1 MRTTRM
7 SKADPSRSRARGP
20 DDARRTRLAR
30 GWLARLVAV
39 GLAVSLPG
47 GFGSPAAAQDAPTC
61 VPEVEPNDRLADAPS
76 MAGDLCQ
83 TGRLE
88 GDREQD
94 LLLWEVAPEDGLT
107 RWTFTVRGVPTTVTS
122 IRVLHILPTAAA
134 NEVTVD
140 DIGAEVTR
148 VDSDAHPDT
157 PPGTATLQLAPG
169 RYLLGI
175 SRGTPSFGQ
184 AITADRDY
192 RVSIVADRTLP
203 ASGDAEPNDDATSAH
218 AVTGAFDLSG
228 DLVSTEDHYR
238 WTVSG
243 AETAQLWRV
252 EARSSMDAPLTLE
265 IAEPGSPAP
274 LAYGTAGPDGVV
286 ALHDLAL
293 APGDYDVTLSPGA
306 AAAQPYVLA
315 AAPVTEG
322 DVDSEP
328 NDAPEQALPLAPDT
342 PAHGRLTSDL
352 DVDRYAFDVT
362 SSFAGHLVD
371 IDLSWPEGPVRQLC
385 LSTDDGTR
393 IGCLEGERHVTFAG
407 MLLSASRY
415 LLDITGKGDL
425 ADRYELSIAPGA
437 ALAPA
442 AQPPPGP
449 DAATAS
455 PVSGAFEVSGDLAGS
470 TPGTGHV
477 YAWTLS
483 DADAALPW
491 RLEVAATPGLPGRL
505 DLLGSDGN
513 GLASASLAQEGTA
526 RIWDLRL
533 PAGTYT
539 VWVTQSGG
547 ESPSYVLRS
556 IEETAV
562 DVDAE
567 PNDVQPSALTL
578 DPSTRHARGR
588 IATRDD
594 VDRYLYEVD
603 DAMAA
608 GLVEL
613 SLTWPGQGL
622 YRLCL
627 DTDYG
632 SQVQCR
638 EARDG
643 IVLSD
648 LRLAPGVYGAE
659 VSGNGDPD
667 TRYDLE
673 VRPGPAAAPD
683 NEAEPNDLADA
694 ATGWDPVDVMHGRS
708 FDGDIDTFRVPIAP
722 GEPQLWRLDATG
734 TDLGLPTWTQPDG
747 TRVGLASVLDD
758 GTAAVIEDLY
768 LVEGD
773 HLLTIPAGG
782 EYTLTLTP
790 LGPPDLAAEH
800 EPNDDPD
807 RATPLPMGGFRTGR
821 LPSAEDI
828 DLYRFSLAAPEHVV
842 LSVEPP
848 EDLAVGLEMH
858 VRREHARHRAR
869 LRSRRPHRLR
879 RPPAAE
885 RLRGAAA
892 TGEARAGGRQP
903 AGAERGDVHGPSR
916 TGRPIRPRRRWHVPD
931 AAGHAGPGHDRD

>member
-1 MRTTRM
+1 
-7 SKADPSRSRARGP
+7 
-20 DDARRTRLAR
+20 
-30 GWLARLVAV
+30 
-39 GLAVSLPG
+39 
-47 GFGSPAAAQDAPTC
+47 
-61 VPEVEPNDRLADAPS
+61 
-76 MAGDLCQ
+76 
-83 TGRLE
+83 
-88 GDREQD
+88 
-94 LLLWEVAPEDGLT
+94 
-107 RWTFTVRGVPTTVTS
+107 
-122 IRVLHILPTAAA
+122 
-134 NEVTVD
+134 
-140 DIGAEVTR
+140 
-148 VDSDAHPDT
+148 
-157 PPGTATLQLAPG
+157 
-169 RYLLGI
+169 
-175 SRGTPSFGQ
+175 
-184 AITADRDY
+184 
-192 RVSIVADRTLP
+192 
-203 ASGDAEPNDDATSAH
+203 
-218 AVTGAFDLSG
+218 
-228 DLVSTEDHYR
+228 
-238 WTVSG
+238 
-243 AETAQLWRV
+243 
-252 EARSSMDAPLTLE
+252 MDAPLTLE
-265 IAEPGSPAP
+265 IAEPGSPVP

-293 APGDYDVTLSPGA
+293 APGEYDITLSPGA

-328 NDAPEQALPLAPDT
+328 NDAPEQALLLAPDT

-352 DVDRYAFDVT
+352 DIDRYGFDVT

-371 IDLSWPEGPVRQLC
+371 IDLSWPEGPGRQLC

-393 IGCLEGERHVTFAG
+393 IGCLEGERRITFAG
-407 MLLSASRY
+407 MLLSAGRY
-415 LLDITGKGDL
+415 LLDISGKGDL
-425 ADRYELSIAPGA
+425 ADRYELSITPGA
-437 ALAPA
+437 AMAPA

-449 DAATAS
+449 DAVTAS

-491 RLEVAATPGLPGRL
+491 RLELAATPGLPGRL

-539 VWVTQSGG
+539 VWMTQSGG
-547 ESPSYVLRS
+547 ESPGYVLRS

-627 DTDYG
+627 DTESG

-648 LRLAPGVYGAE
+648 LRLAPGIYGAE

-694 ATGWDPVDVMHGRS
+694 ATAWDPVVVMHGRS
-708 FDGDIDTFRVPIAP
+708 FDGDIDAFRVPIAP

-773 HLLTIPAGG
+773 HLLTILRAAS
-782 EYTLTLTP
+782 TP
-790 LGPPDLAAEH
+790 
-800 EPNDDPD
+800 
-807 RATPLPMGGFRTGR
+807 
-821 LPSAEDI
+821 
-828 DLYRFSLAAPEHVV
+828 
-842 LSVEPP
+842 
-848 EDLAVGLEMH
+848 
-858 VRREHARHRAR
+858 
-869 LRSRRPHRLR
+869 
-879 RPPAAE
+879 
-885 RLRGAAA
+885 
-892 TGEARAGGRQP
+892 
-903 AGAERGDVHGPSR
+903 
-916 TGRPIRPRRRWHVPD
+916 
-931 AAGHAGPGHDRD
+931 